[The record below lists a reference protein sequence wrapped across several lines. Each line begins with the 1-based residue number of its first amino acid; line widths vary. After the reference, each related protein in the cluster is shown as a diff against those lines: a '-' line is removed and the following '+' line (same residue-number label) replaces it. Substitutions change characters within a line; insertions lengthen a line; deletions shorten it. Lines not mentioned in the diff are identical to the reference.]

1 MREEFV
7 EVLVKCKKSIGLA
20 ILMVVLYTICALAVL
35 GGLLFG
41 SFITLIVGAV
51 IGFCGYLAGSKSSIE
66 YEYTFCNKEID
77 VDIIYSQTKRKHVT
91 TLDLGKMEA
100 LVRVNGDKYGEYKNR
115 QFASRDF
122 SSRNADNADG
132 VYAMIF
138 EGNVMYLIEP
148 GERLLNALSY
158 VCPRKIFKN

>member
-7 EVLVKCKKSIGLA
+7 EVLVKCKKNIGLT
-20 ILMVVLYTICALAVL
+20 ILMILLYTICALVVL

-41 SFITLIVGAV
+41 NFIMLLIGAV
-51 IGFCGYLAGSKSSIE
+51 VGFCGYLAGSKSSIE

-77 VDIIYSQTKRKHVT
+77 VDIIYSQQKRKPVT
-91 TLDLGKMEA
+91 TLDLSKMEA
-100 LVRVNGDKYGEYKNR
+100 LVRVNGDKFAEYKNR

-122 SSRNADNADG
+122 SSKRAENADE
-132 VYAMIF
+132 VYAMIC
-138 EGNVMYLIEP
+138 EGNIMYLIEP